1 MYSCGSCKKVSKVLS
16 LMLELISKSTLHEL
30 SRKVSTIKISRESR
44 YRRCIAVDETKLSV
58 KGIHVYGWSAVKW
71 ILRNYWL

>member
-1 MYSCGSCKKVSKVLS
+1 MYFCGSCKKVSKVLS

-30 SRKVSTIKISRESR
+30 SRKVSTIKIARKPR

-58 KGIHVYGWSAVKW
+58 KKA
-71 ILRNYWL
+71 LRMCINKTIGHSR

>member
-1 MYSCGSCKKVSKVLS
+1 MYFCGSCKKVSKVLS

-30 SRKVSTIKISRESR
+30 SRKVSTIKIARESR

-58 KGIHVYGWSAVKW
+58 KGIHVYGWSAVEW